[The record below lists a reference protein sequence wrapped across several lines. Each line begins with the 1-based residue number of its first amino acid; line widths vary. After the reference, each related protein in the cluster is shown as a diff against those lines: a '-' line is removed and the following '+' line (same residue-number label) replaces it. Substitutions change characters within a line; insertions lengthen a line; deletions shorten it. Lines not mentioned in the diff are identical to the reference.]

1 MGMVELF
8 GKPPDACR
16 LGIACTLTWAFWL
29 NGASG
34 APTDQPLWQLSY
46 VVLSAMMAVL
56 GVCALKRP
64 HAMDAGRLGSAGA
77 GMGVLGTIA
86 LVASLNMPNA
96 GSLQVPAYLACGCA
110 LGLLYLQWGPFYA
123 QVSTKQMVGYLLA
136 ANIAAS
142 LLKCVV
148 HFVPDPLSFVLAAAL
163 PVVSAIACFRTQ
175 KTMPEAPA
183 PTARFS
189 DSSAFGLWKVFVA
202 LAVFSFLAA
211 FLLGH
216 AVGNQSAVPPANF
229 AASRAFEMVV
239 SAVVMVYVTTLGRS
253 FNFAQLWRIVLVAL
267 AADVLLQIVLP
278 EFGTLRCIESAVWDL
293 IVLFSW
299 LTIADIAWHAVVDSL
314 VVFGLGWLFYT
325 LPFAAGSLVATAVGP
340 GGLSS
345 ALVAVVL
352 FVLLLTSAFCLE
364 VRDQDAKLVFSE
376 LDESPDAPR
385 DASEVADIEG
395 SCEALARAHGLS
407 PRELEVMKYLAKGRT
422 KAYIA
427 ETLYLSENTVR
438 SHTKHIYTKLDVHSK
453 RDLMD
458 LVGVE

>member
-1 MGMVELF
+1 MGMVESF
-8 GKPPDACR
+8 GKPADACR

-123 QVSTKQMVGYLLA
+123 QVSTKQMVGYLFA

-175 KTMPEAPA
+175 KTMPERLRRPLAF
-183 PTARFS
+183 PTAALLDYGKRS
-189 DSSAFGLWKVFVA
+189 WRWLCSASWRLSCSAMRWATKASSRPRT
-202 LAVFSFLAA
+202 
-211 FLLGH
+211 LL
-216 AVGNQSAVPPANF
+216 
-229 AASRAFEMVV
+229 R
-239 SAVVMVYVTTLGRS
+239 
-253 FNFAQLWRIVLVAL
+253 
-267 AADVLLQIVLP
+267 
-278 EFGTLRCIESAVWDL
+278 
-293 IVLFSW
+293 
-299 LTIADIAWHAVVDSL
+299 
-314 VVFGLGWLFYT
+314 
-325 LPFAAGSLVATAVGP
+325 
-340 GGLSS
+340 
-345 ALVAVVL
+345 
-352 FVLLLTSAFCLE
+352 
-364 VRDQDAKLVFSE
+364 
-376 LDESPDAPR
+376 
-385 DASEVADIEG
+385 
-395 SCEALARAHGLS
+395 RAHS
-407 PRELEVMKYLAKGRT
+407 RWWCRRWSWST
-422 KAYIA
+422 
-427 ETLYLSENTVR
+427 
-438 SHTKHIYTKLDVHSK
+438 
-453 RDLMD
+453 
-458 LVGVE
+458 